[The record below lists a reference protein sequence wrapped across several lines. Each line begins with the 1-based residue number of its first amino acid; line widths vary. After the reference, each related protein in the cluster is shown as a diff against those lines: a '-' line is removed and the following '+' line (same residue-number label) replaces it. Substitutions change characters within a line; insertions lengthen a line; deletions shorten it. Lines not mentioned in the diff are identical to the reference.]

1 MRVVPV
7 PVRSD
12 NYAYLLID
20 EATKKAAA
28 VDPFDVPKVQAQ
40 AEKEGVELTALIT
53 THHHADHSG
62 GNKEFHSIYPNA
74 PVYGGSDNIPE
85 LTHPVKDG
93 DTFSVGE
100 NIKVKCLATPC
111 HTQDSIC
118 YYVQDTTQPD
128 QKGVFT
134 GDTLFLAGCGRFFEG
149 TAPEMHEALSYLGTL
164 PDETVVYN
172 GHEYTKASLAFG
184 AHIDPNAPGI
194 DKLRKLAEESVTTG
208 KSTIAD
214 EKQWNVFMRLDSDAV
229 RAATKTQDDVEAM
242 GNQSIAHAHR
252 LSSFRSL
259 RVISMADA
267 AKQAALQHA
276 LHELK
281 VALEHVFISRYMGV
295 AGYALLIY
303 DHILTFPAELELVWK
318 ADKRNT
324 VTWLFFANRYIVP
337 IILGIDLY
345 DKGGLASHLSTTFC
359 QAWFVIEGYLNVLSF
374 AAVHA
379 LVAMRVN
386 AVWGRRKWVSILLW
400 TSGILYIV
408 GTLAIISPGIF
419 QVLSQVAPNPVFNV
433 CFGTITTY
441 FWAVWIPPIVFELII
456 FSLTI
461 IKAVE
466 HRHKNVKT
474 PVAYTLYRD
483 GFLYFVIIMMCSIF
497 PLIVWLAGP
506 PTLVAMPKYFTMA
519 VVNVMGFRLVLN
531 LRGLRGDRIMA
542 SSGGATSDDM
552 NMEMSDIKGSR
563 VVPNRSGFSP
573 APIHVRPAYT
583 TQNSDLLVP
592 AHETQQANP
601 AIDVRWQNR
610 QVAYADQQPFDRSS
624 NIEKGY
630 PPGFGP
636 GRV

>member
-1 MRVVPV
+1 
-7 PVRSD
+7 
-12 NYAYLLID
+12 
-20 EATKKAAA
+20 
-28 VDPFDVPKVQAQ
+28 
-40 AEKEGVELTALIT
+40 
-53 THHHADHSG
+53 
-62 GNKEFHSIYPNA
+62 
-74 PVYGGSDNIPE
+74 
-85 LTHPVKDG
+85 
-93 DTFSVGE
+93 
-100 NIKVKCLATPC
+100 
-111 HTQDSIC
+111 
-118 YYVQDTTQPD
+118 
-128 QKGVFT
+128 
-134 GDTLFLAGCGRFFEG
+134 
-149 TAPEMHEALSYLGTL
+149 
-164 PDETVVYN
+164 
-172 GHEYTKASLAFG
+172 
-184 AHIDPNAPGI
+184 
-194 DKLRKLAEESVTTG
+194 
-208 KSTIAD
+208 
-214 EKQWNVFMRLDSDAV
+214 
-229 RAATKTQDDVEAM
+229 
-242 GNQSIAHAHR
+242 
-252 LSSFRSL
+252 
-259 RVISMADA
+259 MADA
-267 AKQAALQHA
+267 AKKAALQHA